1 VTAVGGSAR
10 WAKEDTGSNIRT
22 EEKREVWRIVEEFG
36 EAHEKKRREGARER
50 KPDFQTTP

>member
-1 VTAVGGSAR
+1 VAAVSASAR
-10 WAKEDTGSNIRT
+10 WAKEETGSNIRT

-36 EAHEKKRREGARER
+36 EAREKKRREGARER